1 MSESTTVTLP
11 VETKAR
17 LDRAHGDLHLT
28 EGIPRWRTIEQALQ
42 ALADDNDLDLE
53 PDDSV
58 DDDNDGRRRVRSGGR
73 GR

>member
-1 MSESTTVTLP
+1 MSGSTTVTLP

-53 PDDSV
+53 PDDN
-58 DDDNDGRRRVRSGGR
+58 DDGRRRVRR
-73 GR
+73 